1 LKYKDEAE
9 VLKALKISDWNSVDK
24 DSMLKFGAML
34 PEMDSLLAQKLIEQ
48 FPNFK
53 ELALGVLASAEA
65 SHKATL
71 DSNDK
76 SQNHVYEAW
85 SDTRQ
90 ILKGELKDKDL
101 TWEQRKYI
109 IDLLIDIAEKTSAK
123 DSEAKEF
130 LKTALVTTG
139 KITLALVAGALI
151 FVGAKALDG
160 KDLR

>member
-1 LKYKDEAE
+1 MKYKDEAE
-9 VLKALKISDWNSVDK
+9 VMQALKISDWKTVDE
-24 DSMLKFGAML
+24 DAMLKFGSML
-34 PEMDSLLAQKLIEQ
+34 PEMDSILAQKLIEQ

-53 ELALGVLASAEA
+53 ELALGVLASVEA
-65 SHKATL
+65 AHKATL

-76 SQNHVYEAW
+76 SQDHVYEAW

-109 IDLLIDIAEKTSAK
+109 IDLLIEIAEKTAAK

-130 LKTALVTTG
+130 LKNALVTTG

-160 KDLR
+160 KDFK

>member
-1 LKYKDEAE
+1 MQ
-9 VLKALKISDWNSVDK
+9 ALKISDWNSVDK

-90 ILKGELKDKDL
+90 ILKGELKD
-101 TWEQRKYI
+101 
-109 IDLLIDIAEKTSAK
+109 
-123 DSEAKEF
+123 
-130 LKTALVTTG
+130 
-139 KITLALVAGALI
+139 
-151 FVGAKALDG
+151 
-160 KDLR
+160 

>member
-1 LKYKDEAE
+1 LKYKNEDD
-9 VLKALKISDWNSVDK
+9 VMQALKISDWNSVDK

-65 SHKATL
+65 SHNATL

-130 LKTALVTTG
+130 LKNALVTTG
-139 KITLALVAGALI
+139 KITLALVATALV
-151 FVGAKALDG
+151 FVSVKALDG
-160 KDLR
+160 KELK